1 MKTKLIILPLLL
13 GSLLVTSCNN
23 SSNDK
28 FQNPYKYSPEWI
40 NHPYE
45 ALRYPEMSIN
55 KVKMSN
61 HKKYSFDEKL
71 TVRNAIFSIP
81 YESYE
86 KKEDFVK
93 SKNYVTYTVYYGME
107 LDSVLAKMEFYD
119 NGSIYMKDLDNH
131 EYYYSLNESN
141 IKVIFDAAEKD
152 IKEVEAIKVS
162 SKEQAKNDCT
172 AENFIANCM
181 AYNNSHK
188 DKGGLKYSFCKDPT
202 RFISLSYAAL
212 DNGNDVINKIR
223 QLSFTSRSNKDSK
236 KVDGLGDAFF
246 TYEYI
251 ANEYYA
257 YIYKQSDSKYHINFV
272 KRYGN
277 TSDGKISF
285 YQSSYELKE
294 TECNSFLNYVGRKL
308 DAMYK

>member
-1 MKTKLIILPLLL
+1 
-13 GSLLVTSCNN
+13 
-23 SSNDK
+23 
-28 FQNPYKYSPEWI
+28 
-40 NHPYE
+40 
-45 ALRYPEMSIN
+45 
-55 KVKMSN
+55 MSN

-71 TVRNAIFSIP
+71 TVRDAIFSIP

-86 KKEDFVK
+86 KKEDFIK

-141 IKVIFDAAEKD
+141 IKVIFDAAEND

-202 RFISLSYAAL
+202 RFISFSYAAL

-236 KVDGLGDAFF
+236 KIDGLGDAFF